1 MDVVCVPVSLFFVH
15 GGSDNDNA
23 GLTCDTEKIERY
35 YDAFQREAMSALNL
49 AFRTSKGASVTCNDP
64 DYLDVQDLTI

>member
-23 GLTCDTEKIERY
+23 GLACDTEKIERY

-49 AFRTSKGASVTCNDP
+49 SFQNVKESASVTCNDP
-64 DYLDVQDLTI
+64 VYQMSKI